1 VKSKP
6 KRRYR
11 ENTDDWGPIVPMEN
25 LQVSLDGGITWVYAK
40 NIRVIASDRE
50 VDGEV
55 RLDITNEGVK
65 TEVVCD
71 EIVTGA
77 KTAYFFDTILKLEAS
92 RSHGPR

>member
-1 VKSKP
+1 MKSKP
-6 KRRYR
+6 KRRRR
-11 ENTDDWGPIVPMEN
+11 EGTYDWGPIVTMQT
-25 LQVSLDGGITWVYAK
+25 LQVSLDGGVTWVYAN

-71 EIVTGA
+71 DIVAGA
-77 KTAYFFDTILKLEAS
+77 ETAYFFDTILKLE
-92 RSHGPR
+92 